1 MQESKKV
8 LIIDD
13 DVKLTEIY
21 SEVLKGA
28 GFEIVVVNQAN
39 TAIESI
45 SAQRPDLVLLDIL
58 MPEVSGLELLETI
71 KNNESI
77 NQIPIVFLT
86 NLRDDDTIKQGLAK
100 GAVGYLMKTEL
111 TPGQVVE
118 EVKFFLN
125 QVGKDQ
131 T

>member
-100 GAVGYLMKTEL
+100 GAIGYLMKTEL

>member
-45 SAQRPDLVLLDIL
+45 SAVTEASL
-58 MPEVSGLELLETI
+58 SG
-71 KNNESI
+71 
-77 NQIPIVFLT
+77 
-86 NLRDDDTIKQGLAK
+86 
-100 GAVGYLMKTEL
+100 
-111 TPGQVVE
+111 
-118 EVKFFLN
+118 
-125 QVGKDQ
+125 
-131 T
+131 